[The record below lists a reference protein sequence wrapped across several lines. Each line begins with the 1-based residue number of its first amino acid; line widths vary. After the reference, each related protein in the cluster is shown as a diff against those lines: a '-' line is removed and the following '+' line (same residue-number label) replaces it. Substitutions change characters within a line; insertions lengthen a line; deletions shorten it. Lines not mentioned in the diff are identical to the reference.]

1 VLGVRLDRTQPAAY
15 MGISNTTLQGSDIK
29 GIKAL
34 ALTMCAD
41 ADTTA
46 PVSIKLRLYK
56 QGTKTLSAGNG
67 DIVYEDVVEI
77 APNEWKTVYFDV
89 SDFTALVDGDDPIT
103 VSVQIKVP
111 ELAEDGSCALLLDRV
126 QTYGK
131 SGVQGFEWLIIVIS
145 VLAVLALVGGLVYL
159 LYCKYGA
166 PVIVANVFYNISKGK
181 IKLRRY
187 KKAKR

>member
-1 VLGVRLDRTQPAAY
+1 MLGVRLDRTQPAAY

-67 DIVYEDVVEI
+67 SVVYDYTKEEI
-77 APNEWKTVYFDV
+77 LRMRHQEFTLKDFLIAINPIITSLTGLYVYYTPKTV
-89 SDFTALVDGDDPIT
+89 AEH
-103 VSVQIKVP
+103 QIM
-111 ELAEDGSCALLLDRV
+111 
-126 QTYGK
+126 
-131 SGVQGFEWLIIVIS
+131 
-145 VLAVLALVGGLVYL
+145 
-159 LYCKYGA
+159 
-166 PVIVANVFYNISKGK
+166 
-181 IKLRRY
+181 
-187 KKAKR
+187 